1 MPPSHNYCK
10 IDFCP
15 PKYIL
20 LGSCTGPLGKVF
32 FTYRSAH
39 DLSEEDLSIYT
50 NTGHVKVFFKNDQTQ
65 FPQTGTQWLLQ
76 CLKF

>member
-20 LGSCTGPLGKVF
+20 LGSYTGPLGKVF
-32 FTYRSAH
+32 CTYRSAH
-39 DLSEEDLSIYT
+39 DLSEEGLSTYT
-50 NTGHVKVFFKNDQTQ
+50 NTSHVRGFLKNDQIQ
-65 FPQTGTQWLLQ
+65 FLQTGTQ
-76 CLKF
+76 